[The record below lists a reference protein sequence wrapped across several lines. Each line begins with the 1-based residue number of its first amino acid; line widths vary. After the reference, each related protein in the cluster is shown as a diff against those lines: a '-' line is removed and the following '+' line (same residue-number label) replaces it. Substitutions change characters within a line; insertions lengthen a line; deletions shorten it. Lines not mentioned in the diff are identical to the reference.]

1 MNKFVSTL
9 GFGLLCLCACEPINR
24 YLSLPDDN
32 LFEETAE
39 FAVKAETGL
48 DLDLTPSSPE

>member
-1 MNKFVSTL
+1 MNKFVSTFGL
-9 GFGLLCLCACEPINR
+9 GLLCLCACEPING

-32 LFEETAE
+32 IFEETAE

-48 DLDLTPSSPE
+48 DLDFSPSSRE